1 MKRWL
6 NLGERPV
13 VQDNRFQLCQAEVE
27 LPGGRRIEHYVL
39 RRPPTV
45 LVAVLDD
52 RDRVLLLWRHRFIP
66 DSWGWELPSGVVD
79 PAEDLAAAG
88 AREALAESG
97 WEPLD
102 LRPLL
107 RLEPTGGLTDD
118 VHHVYWTRQAV
129 HRGEPAASFEAD
141 RIDWLPLADVPALIG
156 DGKIVASTSVAAL
169 LALHQRRQPDQA
181 S

>member
-1 MKRWL
+1 MKRWI

-13 VQDNRFQLCQAEVE
+13 VDGGRFQLNRAEIE
-27 LPGGRRIEHYVL
+27 LPGGLRIDHYLL

-45 LVAVLDD
+45 LVAMLDD

-88 AREALAESG
+88 AREALKESG

-102 LRPLL
+102 PGPLV
-107 RLEPTGGLTDD
+107 RFEPTAGLTDD
-118 VHHVYWTRQAV
+118 VHHVYWARQAV

-141 RIDWLPLADVPALIG
+141 RIGWLPLAEVPALIS
-156 DGKIVASTSVAAL
+156 DGKIVAATTAAAL
-169 LALHQRRQPDQA
+169 LLLLHRGP
-181 S
+181 

>member
-1 MKRWL
+1 MKRWI
-6 NLGERPV
+6 NLGEQPV

-27 LPGGRRIEHYVL
+27 LPGGVRIDHYVL

-45 LVAVLDD
+45 LVAMLDD
-52 RDRVLLLWRHRFIP
+52 RDRVLLLWRHRVIP

-79 PAEDLAAAG
+79 PADDLAAAG
-88 AREALAESG
+88 AREALKESG

-102 LRPLL
+102 PRPLL

-118 VHHVYWTRQAV
+118 AHHVYWTRQAA

-141 RIDWLPLADVPALIG
+141 RIEWLPLAEVPALIS
-156 DGKIVASTSVAAL
+156 DGKLVASTSAAAL
-169 LALHQRRQPDQA
+169 LLLLHR
-181 S
+181 